1 MIAEL
6 TIQTGLRGEITFLQ
20 NSFCSQPFKIAN
32 ITEDKN
38 SHLLKLMIM
47 SSSPGILDNDKY
59 RIKINAAAK
68 TSLQL
73 QTQSYQ
79 RLYNMK
85 NSASQKMEIHISPGA
100 SFYFIPHPVVPHTS
114 SSFSATNDIYLSHNA
129 ALLWGEVITCGRK
142 ESGESFLFTR
152 FHSLTRIFLN
162 DTLLIKE
169 NVLIQP
175 LLINVNAIGQL
186 EGYSHQA
193 TLIFL
198 DEKREIKKLVKE
210 ITEFLSGKEGIE
222 FGITTAP
229 TNGIIL
235 RLLGFKAEQLFEL
248 LQNIA
253 DQFIINNCREKV
265 C

>member
-1 MIAEL
+1 M
-6 TIQTGLRGEITFLQ
+6 
-20 NSFCSQPFKIAN
+20 
-32 ITEDKN
+32 
-38 SHLLKLMIM
+38 
-47 SSSPGILDNDKY
+47 
-59 RIKINAAAK
+59 
-68 TSLQL
+68 
-73 QTQSYQ
+73 
-79 RLYNMK
+79 
-85 NSASQKMEIHISPGA
+85 
-100 SFYFIPHPVVPHTS
+100 
-114 SSFSATNDIYLSHNA
+114 
-129 ALLWGEVITCGRK
+129 
-142 ESGESFLFTR
+142 
-152 FHSLTRIFLN
+152 
-162 DTLLIKE
+162 IKE

-198 DEKREIKKLVKE
+198 DEKREIKKLVKM

-253 DQFIINNCREKV
+253 DQFIINICREIV